1 MTAVHALDQSIQME
15 QIEPGHFTG
24 PPPKLYWNL
33 VGPYGGISA
42 AIAIHAVMQCD
53 GAIGEPLA
61 LTINFTAPVL
71 DTSYDLIVENIR
83 TGRTTQHWIFHMD
96 QTKPDGSVARV
107 LQGMVTMGVRR
118 DVWSAQTLQAPKAIR
133 SPEDSHKRSERHG
146 IEWFN
151 RYELRFT
158 NNPMKSENPSEPT
171 LTWVRD
177 NPPRPLDYP
186 ALAAICDSFFPAIF
200 AERRDTMP
208 IATVTM
214 NTYFHTSSEEMARI
228 GSDYLLAGSR
238 SHVYHDGFFDAEG
251 KMWAGDRLIAT
262 SQQVMWYRQ

>member
-1 MTAVHALDQSIQME
+1 MTAAHALDQSIQIE
-15 QIEPGHFTG
+15 QIAPGHFTG
-24 PPPKLYWNL
+24 PPPKQYWNL

-42 AIAIHAVMQCD
+42 AIAVNAAMQMKE
-53 GAIGEPLA
+53 AIGEPLA
-61 LTINFTAPVL
+61 ITINFTSPLLDAP
-71 DTSYDLIVENIR
+71 YDLIMQNVR
-83 TGRTTQHWIFHMD
+83 TGRTTQHWSFHMD
-96 QTKPDGSVARV
+96 QQKEDGSTVRV

-118 DVWSAQTLQAPKAIR
+118 DVWAKQTLEAPVPER
-133 SPEDSHKRSERHG
+133 SPEQSHKRSERHG

-158 NNPMKSENPSEPT
+158 NNPMKSANPSEPT
-171 LTWVRD
+171 MTWVRD
-177 NPPRPLDYP
+177 YPERTLDYP

-200 AERRDTMP
+200 AERQSTMP

-214 NTYFHTSSEEMARI
+214 NTYFHTSAEEMTSI
-228 GSDYLLAGSR
+228 GSQYLLASSR

-262 SQQVMWYRQ
+262 SQQVMWYRE